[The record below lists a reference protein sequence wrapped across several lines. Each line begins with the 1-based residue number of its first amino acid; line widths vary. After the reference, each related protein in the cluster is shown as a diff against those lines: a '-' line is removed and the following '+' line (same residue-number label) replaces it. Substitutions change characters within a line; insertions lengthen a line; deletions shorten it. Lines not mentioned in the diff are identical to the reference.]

1 MWSILEPMV
10 CPICLSVLLDVP
22 LSNRNLTDTSSSLVP
37 SPCPFSLE
45 EYVFTVHALIPLP
58 PVATVKDLYPPPKEC
73 DPNQDA
79 QPLEK
84 AGGLDAEC
92 WAQVMLFLDLGC
104 HRFSSCDQ
112 EGPIKSISGKKN
124 GFLSEALQQLQS
136 SLLGKGWWWSN
147 FLETHLFLD
156 ANEREHSPWRAH
168 SHVLAAV
175 CTSCSPGPWHP
186 VVLAWLFRAM
196 QFAVLDIPGIHR

>member
-1 MWSILEPMV
+1 MH
-10 CPICLSVLLDVP
+10 
-22 LSNRNLTDTSSSLVP
+22 T
-37 SPCPFSLE
+37 
-45 EYVFTVHALIPLP
+45 LIPLP

-73 DPNQDA
+73 DPSQDA

-104 HRFSSCDQ
+104 HRFSNCDQ
-112 EGPIKSISGKKN
+112 EEPIKSVSGKKN
-124 GFLSEALQQLQS
+124 RFLSEALQQLQS

-168 SHVLAAV
+168 SHVLTTV
-175 CTSCSPGPWHP
+175 CTSRSPGPWHP